1 MNTERTKK
9 KLTLAEAKFKA
20 EHFCAYQER
29 CHQEVEAKLK
39 EWLIFGDW
47 AAEVILHLI
56 EHKFLNEERFAKA
69 YAGGKFRTQH
79 WGRLKI
85 KNELKKRAI
94 SPFCIQLGMKEI
106 EEDDYQKVLE
116 TSILKKRKETKAKT
130 EWERNN
136 KVATYLIGRGFEPEL
151 VWSTIKSSS
160 QETD

>member
-1 MNTERTKK
+1 MKPERTQK

-39 EWLIFGDW
+39 EWLVFGEW
-47 AAEVILHLI
+47 AAEVVLHLI
-56 EHKFLNEERFAKA
+56 EHNFLNEERFAKA
-69 YAGGKFRTQH
+69 YAGGKFRTQQ

-85 KNELKKRAI
+85 KNELKKRDI
-94 SPFCIQLGMKEI
+94 SAYCIQLGMKEI
-106 EEDDYQKVLE
+106 DADDYQQVLA
-116 TSILKKRKETKAKT
+116 SLVIKKRREVKAKT
-130 EWERNN
+130 DWERNN
-136 KVATYLIGRGFEPEL
+136 KVAVYLIGRGFEPDL